1 MNIFESYL
9 EKIKLIL
16 IDLNKQG
23 KLLIPKTFDGINA
36 EIPPAQFDCD
46 ISTNVAMVLSKLNK
60 KSPTDLAEQISP
72 IIKDKDPLIE
82 NITIAKPGFINIK
95 FKALY
100 WTMFIQEINT
110 NAKNFGVNRKEK
122 KLNYLVE
129 FVSANPTGPLH
140 VGHCRGAILGDVIS
154 NLLTFNKHKVT
165 KEYYVN
171 DYGNQIINYNKS
183 VYFRIREIKF
193 NEPFPCDNSDLY
205 PGDYLIDFANNII
218 SSNPNLNFDNYDA
231 IKEKLTVLS
240 IEQGLLLIKKN
251 LKSLGIHHDNFVSEK
266 NIVLNKEVEKVIKF
280 LESGQFVYEGKIK
293 APAGEDNKDWI
304 ERDQLLFKSTDFGD
318 DKDRALQKSDGTWT
332 YFASDVAYHK
342 NKIDRNFDYLI
353 NILGADHAGY
363 IKRISSSVE
372 ALSGTKNKL
381 ICKISQ
387 LVKLI
392 KDNKPFK
399 MSKRKGDYITV
410 DDLIDEVGKDATRFI
425 MLNRSSDVELDF
437 DFDSVKEKSKDN
449 SLYYVQYCYAR
460 ISSVFRHL
468 NKNLGSDVKIE
479 DFKFEYSDDE
489 IKILKK
495 ISQWPKCIDLASS
508 KLEPHRIPVYLYEL
522 ASEFHS
528 YWNLG
533 KQNPE
538 KRFINEKKNISLDKL
553 IFLKV
558 ISNVIKSGMNIVGV
572 DTPEKM

>member
-1 MNIFESYL
+1 MNIFELYL
-9 EKIKLIL
+9 DKIKSI
-16 IDLNKQG
+16 IVDLNKKG
-23 KLLIPKTFDGINA
+23 ELIIPETLNGINS
-36 EIPPAQFDCD
+36 EIPPAKFDSD

-60 KSPTDLAEQISP
+60 KSPLDLAEKISP
-72 IIKDKDPLIE
+72 IIKENDPLIE
-82 NITIAKPGFINIK
+82 SITIVKPGFINIK
-95 FKALY
+95 FKPIF
-100 WTMFIQEINT
+100 WSNFIKEIIL
-110 NAKNFGVNRKEK
+110 NAKTFGINEKEK

-154 NLLTFNKHKVT
+154 NVLLFNNHKVT

-171 DYGNQIINYNKS
+171 DYGNQIINFTKS
-183 VYFRIREIKF
+183 VYFRIREVKY
-193 NEPFPCDNSDLY
+193 NETFPSENPDLY

-218 SSNPNLNFDNYDA
+218 TSNKDLNFDKYED
-231 IKEKLTVLS
+231 ISEKLTALS
-240 IEQGLLLIKKN
+240 IEQALLLIKKN
-251 LKSLGIHHDNFVSEK
+251 LKSLGIKHDSFVSEK
-266 NIVLNKEVEKVIKF
+266 KIVENKEVENVINF
-280 LESGQFVYEGKIK
+280 LESNNFVYKGKIK
-293 APAGEDNKDWI
+293 APEGEDNKNWV
-304 ERDQLLFKSTDFGD
+304 EREQLLFKSTDFGD

-342 NKIDRNFDYLI
+342 NKVDRKFDYLI

-363 IKRISSSVE
+363 IKRISSSVD

-392 KDNKPFK
+392 KDKKPFK

-437 DFDSVKEKSKDN
+437 DFDAVKEKSKDN
-449 SLYYVQYCYAR
+449 PLYYVQYCYAR

-468 NKNLGSDVKIE
+468 EKDLDKDINIDNYN
-479 DFKFEYSDDE
+479 FEYSDEE

-495 ISQWPKCIDLASS
+495 ISEWPKCIDLASS
-508 KLEPHRIPVYLYEL
+508 KLEPHRIPIFLYEL
-522 ASEFHS
+522 AAEFHS

-533 KQNPE
+533 KQFPE
-538 KRFINEKKNISLDKL
+538 KRFINDQKNISQDKL
-553 IFLKV
+553 VFLKA
-558 ISNVIKSGMNIVGV
+558 IANVIKSGMDIVGV
-572 DTPEKM
+572 ASPSKM